1 MRPYGWFRQSLRLRF
16 DISPLSLLR
25 LLRHALQ
32 SSRFNAYQTFC
43 AGHPEAANVLRKAF
57 QQFPLELEA
66 FEQKCSSIICDML
79 KSDIQAPD
87 SECTHKLALDS
98 IDRSLECLAVDAIAP
113 PLGEDRKRA
122 LSLTSL
128 DGRKVSK
135 SKSSLYSQSLRPRAS
150 MTAVTVI
157 SMMSCSQEGGKE
169 AYLVSPSSAPPPKLP
184 LPAADTGTVD
194 ATAGTKKGR
203 QRGGSSSRGR
213 IAMTDYLIKPVQ
225 RICKYPLLLDQLL
238 PSKTQLRLAPRK
250 SPAAIDVVVE
260 SATQAMRH
268 VASSVDKAKERQSIA
283 IQSSLI
289 YSRIC
294 RGLQAQGML
303 LLPFSHSYSFHSATT
318 PSPNSSSAL
327 QELSQGQTQISQQ
340 PRLIT
345 PTFLSSLGPCFLSGS
360 LDVIHYTHPLSAR
373 TMGTKMKTKIKA
385 KYLGA
390 FLYAGGYLIL
400 VKVSKGRRYE
410 PKHWFSLS
418 GWGMVDV
425 DDEDCMFF
433 CISLSFSHRFS
444 SHASE
449 HISPVHS

>member
-1 MRPYGWFRQSLRLRF
+1 M
-16 DISPLSLLR
+16 
-25 LLRHALQ
+25 RHALQ

-57 QQFPLELEA
+57 QQFPVELEA
-66 FEQKCSSIICDML
+66 FEQKCSSIISDML
-79 KSDIQAPD
+79 KSDIIIPD

-128 DGRKVSK
+128 DGSKLSK
-135 SKSSLYSQSLRPRAS
+135 SKSSSYSQLLRPRAS
-150 MTAVTVI
+150 MTAMTVI
-157 SMMSCSQEGGKE
+157 SMMGCSKEGGKE
-169 AYLVSPSSAPPPKLP
+169 ALVSPSSTPSPTLP
-184 LPAADTGTVD
+184 SPAADAGTVD
-194 ATAGTKKGR
+194 ATAGTKKVR
-203 QRGGSSSRGR
+203 QRGGSSRGR
-213 IAMTDYLIKPVQ
+213 IAMADYLIKPVQ

-238 PSKTQLRLAPRK
+238 PSKTQLRLASRK

-260 SATQAMRH
+260 SAAQAMRH

-303 LLPFSHSYSFHSATT
+303 LLPFSHSYSFYSATT

-327 QELSQGQTQISQQ
+327 QELSQGQTQIPQQ

-433 CISLSFSHRFS
+433 CVSHFLF
-444 SHASE
+444 
-449 HISPVHS
+449 SPVFQLCSRTHFACPQLTITLSSLLLACVRKISGSHPFEKR